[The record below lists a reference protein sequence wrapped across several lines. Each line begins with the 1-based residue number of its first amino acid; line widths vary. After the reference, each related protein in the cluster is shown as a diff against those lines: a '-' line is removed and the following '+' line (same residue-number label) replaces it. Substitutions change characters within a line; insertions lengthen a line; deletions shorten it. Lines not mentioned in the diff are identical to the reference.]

1 MTNTKTEH
9 SMMDGIELKWLEG
22 WGCHTLYSITG
33 KMNGTIE
40 VQFDNGIFNGKILF
54 ADDAEDEL
62 LWEELK
68 DEEIFKYVKQV
79 AEKDYL
85 TDYLKDKPSDDDR
98 IKKVTFL
105 KQILTESEYLEL
117 AKNPSSLEEALA
129 LYSISLIESVI
140 IISIDDARFVMK
152 KEDLKSAKSNPLP
165 IMQRVSQLEESIN
178 PIFVEI
184 DQDGTLIFD

>member
-1 MTNTKTEH
+1 MTNTETEH

-22 WGCHTLYSITG
+22 WDCHTLYSIKG

-40 VQFDNGIFNGKILF
+40 VQFDKGMFNGKILF
-54 ADDAEDEL
+54 DDDAEDEL

-85 TDYLKDKPSDDDR
+85 MDYLKDKQSNEDR
-98 IKKVTFL
+98 LKKVTFL

-140 IISIDDARFVMK
+140 VISIDNARFVMK

-165 IMQRVSQLEESIN
+165 IMQRVSQLEESLN